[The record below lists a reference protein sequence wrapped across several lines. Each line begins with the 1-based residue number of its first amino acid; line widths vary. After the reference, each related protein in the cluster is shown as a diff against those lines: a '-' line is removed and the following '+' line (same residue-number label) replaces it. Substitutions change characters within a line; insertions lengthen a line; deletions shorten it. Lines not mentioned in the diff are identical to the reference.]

1 MMMNVDQARH
11 AAQIPSVD
19 VWSEISEDERQYRA
33 QVLDDIA
40 KRVAA
45 EGVHYAVP
53 GDDRGRQFMPFA
65 ALKGFDEVIAEG
77 EGQERGCGA

>member
-1 MMMNVDQARH
+1 MMMNVDQARR

-19 VWSEISEDERQYRA
+19 VWNEISEDERQYRA

-77 EGQERGCGA
+77 ENQEHSCGA

>member
-1 MMMNVDQARH
+1 MMMSIGQARR

-19 VWSEISEDERQYRA
+19 VWSEISDDEREYRA

-45 EGVHYAVP
+45 EGAHYAMP
-53 GDDRGRQFMPFA
+53 GDDRGRQFIPFA

-77 EGQERGCGA
+77 ENQERGCGA

>member
-19 VWSEISEDERQYRA
+19 VWNEISEDERQYRA

-45 EGVHYAVP
+45 EGVHYAAP

-77 EGQERGCGA
+77 ENQEHGCGA

>member
-1 MMMNVDQARH
+1 MMMSIDQVRR

-19 VWSEISEDERQYRA
+19 VWAGISDDEREYRA

-45 EGVHYAVP
+45 EGVHRAIP

-77 EGQERGCGA
+77 ESGT

>member
-1 MMMNVDQARH
+1 MMSIDQVRR

-19 VWSEISEDERQYRA
+19 VWAGISDDEREYRA

-45 EGVHYAVP
+45 EGVHRAIP

-77 EGQERGCGA
+77 ESGT

>member
-1 MMMNVDQARH
+1 MIMNVDQARH

-19 VWSEISEDERQYRA
+19 VWNEISEDERQYRA

-45 EGVHYAVP
+45 EGVHYAAP

-77 EGQERGCGA
+77 ENQEHGCGA

>member
-1 MMMNVDQARH
+1 MMMSIDQARR

-19 VWSEISEDERQYRA
+19 TWAGISDDEREYRA

-45 EGVHYAVP
+45 EGVHRTIP

-77 EGQERGCGA
+77 GSGT

>member
-19 VWSEISEDERQYRA
+19 VWNEISEDERQYRA

-45 EGVHYAVP
+45 EGVHYAAP

-77 EGQERGCGA
+77 EGQERDCGV

>member
-1 MMMNVDQARH
+1 MMSIDQARR

-19 VWSEISEDERQYRA
+19 MWAGISDDEREYRA

-45 EGVHYAVP
+45 EGAHRAIP

-77 EGQERGCGA
+77 ESGT

>member
-1 MMMNVDQARH
+1 MMMSIGQARR

-19 VWSEISEDERQYRA
+19 VWSEISDDEREYRA

-45 EGVHYAVP
+45 EGAHYAMP

-77 EGQERGCGA
+77 ENQERGCGA

>member
-1 MMMNVDQARH
+1 MMMSVDQARR
-11 AAQIPSVD
+11 AAQIPSVG
-19 VWSEISEDERQYRA
+19 VWAGISDDEREYRV

-45 EGVHYAVP
+45 EGAHYAMP

-77 EGQERGCGA
+77 ESQERGCGA

>member
-1 MMMNVDQARH
+1 MMMSVDRARRV
-11 AAQIPSVD
+11 AQIPSVD
-19 VWSEISEDERQYRA
+19 VWSGISEDERQYRA

-45 EGVHYAVP
+45 EGVHHAVP
-53 GDDRGRQFMPFA
+53 VDDRGRQFMQFE

-77 EGQERGCGA
+77 EGQERGCGM

>member
-1 MMMNVDQARH
+1 MMMSVDRARC

-19 VWSEISEDERQYRA
+19 MWAGISDDEREYRA

-45 EGVHYAVP
+45 EGVHYAMP

-77 EGQERGCGA
+77 ENGA

>member
-1 MMMNVDQARH
+1 MMSIDQARR

-19 VWSEISEDERQYRA
+19 VWAGISDDEREYRA

-45 EGVHYAVP
+45 EGAHRAIP

-77 EGQERGCGA
+77 ESGT

>member
-1 MMMNVDQARH
+1 MMSVDQARR

-19 VWSEISEDERQYRA
+19 TWAGISDDEREYRA

-45 EGVHYAVP
+45 EGAHYAMP

-77 EGQERGCGA
+77 ESGA

>member
-1 MMMNVDQARH
+1 MMMNVDQARR

-19 VWSEISEDERQYRA
+19 VWSGISEDEHQYRA

-45 EGVHYAVP
+45 EGVHYAAP

-77 EGQERGCGA
+77 ENQEHGCGM

>member
-1 MMMNVDQARH
+1 MMMDVDQARR

-19 VWSEISEDERQYRA
+19 VWSGISEDECQYRA

-40 KRVAA
+40 KRVAV
-45 EGVHYAVP
+45 EGAHYAMP

-77 EGQERGCGA
+77 ENQEHGCGM

>member
-1 MMMNVDQARH
+1 MMMSIDQARY
-11 AAQIPSVD
+11 AARVPSVD
-19 VWSEISEDERQYRA
+19 VWTGISDAEREYRA
-33 QVLDDIA
+33 QVLNDIA

-45 EGVHYAVP
+45 EGVRYAVP

-77 EGQERGCGA
+77 ENQEHGCGM

>member
-1 MMMNVDQARH
+1 MMSIDQARR

-19 VWSEISEDERQYRA
+19 TWAGISDDEREYRA

-40 KRVAA
+40 KRVAT
-45 EGVHYAVP
+45 EGVHYAMP

-65 ALKGFDEVIAEG
+65 ALKGFDEIIAEG
-77 EGQERGCGA
+77 ESGT

>member
-1 MMMNVDQARH
+1 MMMSIDQARR
-11 AAQIPSVD
+11 AAQIPLVD
-19 VWSEISEDERQYRA
+19 VWAGISDDEREYRA

-45 EGVHYAVP
+45 EGVHHAMP
-53 GDDRGRQFMPFA
+53 GDDRGRQYMPFA

-77 EGQERGCGA
+77 ESGT

>member
-1 MMMNVDQARH
+1 MMMSVDQARR
-11 AAQIPSVD
+11 AAQIPLVD
-19 VWSEISEDERQYRA
+19 MWAVISDDEREYRA

-45 EGVHYAVP
+45 EGVHRAIP

-65 ALKGFDEVIAEG
+65 ALKGFDELIAEG
-77 EGQERGCGA
+77 ESGM

>member
-1 MMMNVDQARH
+1 MMMNVDQARR
-11 AAQIPSVD
+11 AAQIPSID
-19 VWSEISEDERQYRA
+19 VWSGISEDERQYRA
-33 QVLDDIA
+33 QVLNDIA

-65 ALKGFDEVIAEG
+65 ALKGFDEAIAEG
-77 EGQERGCGA
+77 ENQERGCGM

>member
-1 MMMNVDQARH
+1 MIMDVDQARC

-19 VWSEISEDERQYRA
+19 AWSGISEDERQYRA

-45 EGVHYAVP
+45 EGVHYAAP

>member
-1 MMMNVDQARH
+1 MMMNVDQAQH

-19 VWSEISEDERQYRA
+19 VWNEISEDERQYRA

-45 EGVHYAVP
+45 EGVHYAAP

-77 EGQERGCGA
+77 EDQERGCGA

>member
-1 MMMNVDQARH
+1 MMMSIDQARR

-19 VWSEISEDERQYRA
+19 TWAGISDDEREYRA

-45 EGVHYAVP
+45 EGVHYAMP

-65 ALKGFDEVIAEG
+65 ALKGFDEIIAEG
-77 EGQERGCGA
+77 EAGA

>member
-1 MMMNVDQARH
+1 MIMSVDQARH
-11 AAQIPSVD
+11 AAQIPSVG
-19 VWSEISEDERQYRA
+19 VWAGISDDEREYRA

-45 EGVHYAVP
+45 EGVYRAMP

-65 ALKGFDEVIAEG
+65 ALKGFDEVVAEG
-77 EGQERGCGA
+77 ENEG

>member
-1 MMMNVDQARH
+1 MMMSIGQARR
-11 AAQIPSVD
+11 AAQIPLVD
-19 VWSEISEDERQYRA
+19 VWSEISNDEREYRA
-33 QVLDDIA
+33 QVLDDIV

-45 EGVHYAVP
+45 EGAHYAMP

-77 EGQERGCGA
+77 ENQERGCGM

>member
-1 MMMNVDQARH
+1 MMMSVDQARR
-11 AAQIPSVD
+11 AAQIPSVG
-19 VWSEISEDERQYRA
+19 VWAGISDDEREYRA

-45 EGVHYAVP
+45 EGAHYAMP

-77 EGQERGCGA
+77 ENQEHGCGM

>member
-1 MMMNVDQARH
+1 MMSIEQARRV
-11 AAQIPSVD
+11 AQIPSVD
-19 VWSEISEDERQYRA
+19 TWAGISDDEREYRA
-33 QVLDDIA
+33 QVLGDIA

-45 EGVHYAVP
+45 EGVHYAMS

-77 EGQERGCGA
+77 ESGS

>member
-1 MMMNVDQARH
+1 MKMSIDQARR

-19 VWSEISEDERQYRA
+19 TWAGISDDEREYRA

-45 EGVHYAVP
+45 EGAHHAMP

-77 EGQERGCGA
+77 ESGA

>member
-1 MMMNVDQARH
+1 MMMSIGQARR

-19 VWSEISEDERQYRA
+19 VWSEISNDEREYRA
-33 QVLDDIA
+33 QVLDDIV

-45 EGVHYAVP
+45 EGAHYAMP

-77 EGQERGCGA
+77 ENQEHGCGM

>member
-19 VWSEISEDERQYRA
+19 VWNEISEDERQYRA

-45 EGVHYAVP
+45 EGAHYAAP

-77 EGQERGCGA
+77 ENQEHGCGA

>member
-1 MMMNVDQARH
+1 MMMSIGQARR

-19 VWSEISEDERQYRA
+19 VWSEISNDEREYRA
-33 QVLDDIA
+33 QVLDDIV

-45 EGVHYAVP
+45 EGAHYAMP

-65 ALKGFDEVIAEG
+65 ALKGFDEVIAESESG
-77 EGQERGCGA
+77 M

>member
-1 MMMNVDQARH
+1 MMMNVDQARR

-19 VWSEISEDERQYRA
+19 VWSGISEDERQYRA

-45 EGVHYAVP
+45 EGVHHAVP
-53 GDDRGRQFMPFA
+53 ADDRGRQFMSFA
-65 ALKGFDEVIAEG
+65 ALKGFDEVIAER

>member
-1 MMMNVDQARH
+1 MMSIDQARR
-11 AAQIPSVD
+11 AAQIPLVD
-19 VWSEISEDERQYRA
+19 MWGGISDDEREYRA

-45 EGVHYAVP
+45 EGAHHAMP

-77 EGQERGCGA
+77 ESGS

>member
-1 MMMNVDQARH
+1 MMMGIDQAWR

-19 VWSEISEDERQYRA
+19 TWAGISDDEREYRA

-45 EGVHYAVP
+45 EGVHCAIP

-77 EGQERGCGA
+77 ESGS

>member
-1 MMMNVDQARH
+1 MMMSIGQARR

-19 VWSEISEDERQYRA
+19 VWSEISDDEREYRA

-45 EGVHYAVP
+45 EGAHYAMP

-65 ALKGFDEVIAEG
+65 ALKGFDEVIAESESG
-77 EGQERGCGA
+77 M

>member
-1 MMMNVDQARH
+1 MMMSIDQARR

-19 VWSEISEDERQYRA
+19 MWAGISDDEREYRA

-45 EGVHYAVP
+45 EGAHRAIP

-77 EGQERGCGA
+77 ESGT